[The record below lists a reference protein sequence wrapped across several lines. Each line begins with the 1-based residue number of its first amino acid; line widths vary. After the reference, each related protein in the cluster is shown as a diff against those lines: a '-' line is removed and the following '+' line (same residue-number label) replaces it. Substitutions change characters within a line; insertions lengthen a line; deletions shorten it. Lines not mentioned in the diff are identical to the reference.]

1 MSRSE
6 KLVVAVSGKG
16 GVGKTTITA
25 LILRSLIDMGVKSIL
40 VVDAD
45 PASNLPD
52 VLGVKVD
59 KTVGDVTNEL
69 KKAIDRGEFPPLLS
83 KRDFLEFRVFEVLKE
98 LPDFD
103 LLVMGRTEGE
113 GCYCMVNDVL
123 TEVVDALSR
132 NYAITL
138 MDMEA
143 GLEHL
148 SRRTDRDVDYM
159 IIVTDP
165 SKMGLMTALRIK
177 NLAKEVHIEFKKIF
191 LVGNKFSL
199 NQEDLLHKY
208 ANEIGVESLGIV
220 PYDENVFRFNL
231 EGIPLLK
238 LPDDSPALRA
248 VRDIVKKM
256 NLVR

>member
-1 MSRSE
+1 MSKSE
-6 KLVVAVSGKG
+6 KLVIAVSGKG

-25 LILRSLIDMGVKSIL
+25 LILRALIDMGIKSIL

-45 PASNLPD
+45 PASNLPE
-52 VLGVKVD
+52 VLGVEVD

-69 KKAIDRGEFPPLLS
+69 KKAIDRGEFSPLLS
-83 KRDFLEFRVFEVLKE
+83 KREFLEFKVFEVLKE
-98 LPDFD
+98 FPRFD

-165 SKMGLMTALRIK
+165 SKMGLLTVSRIK
-177 NLAKEVHIEFKKIF
+177 KLANEVHIEFKKIF

-199 NQEDLLHKY
+199 DQEDLLHKY
-208 ANEIGVESLGIV
+208 ADEIGVELLGII

-248 VRDIVKKM
+248 VKNIVKKM
-256 NLVR
+256 KLV

>member
-83 KRDFLEFRVFEVLKE
+83 KKDFLEFRVFEVLKE

-113 GCYCMVNDVL
+113 GCYCMV
-123 TEVVDALSR
+123 
-132 NYAITL
+132 
-138 MDMEA
+138 
-143 GLEHL
+143 
-148 SRRTDRDVDYM
+148 
-159 IIVTDP
+159 
-165 SKMGLMTALRIK
+165 
-177 NLAKEVHIEFKKIF
+177 
-191 LVGNKFSL
+191 
-199 NQEDLLHKY
+199 
-208 ANEIGVESLGIV
+208 
-220 PYDENVFRFNL
+220 
-231 EGIPLLK
+231 
-238 LPDDSPALRA
+238 
-248 VRDIVKKM
+248 
-256 NLVR
+256 